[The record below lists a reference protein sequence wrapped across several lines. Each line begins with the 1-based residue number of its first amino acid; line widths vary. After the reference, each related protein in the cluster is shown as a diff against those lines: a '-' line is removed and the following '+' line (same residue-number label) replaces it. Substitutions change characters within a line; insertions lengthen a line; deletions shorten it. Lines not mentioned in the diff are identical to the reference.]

1 MTMGALIA
9 FGTKTNRGL
18 PTQNRSMS
26 SGDLMILTIELG
38 GHLATLMTR
47 CPFHSAFD
55 GDLSMTDTI
64 RRHAFDRHI
73 RDIEGYLKGLAHAW
87 TRS

>member
-1 MTMGALIA
+1 
-9 FGTKTNRGL
+9 
-18 PTQNRSMS
+18 MS
-26 SGDLMILTIELG
+26 SGDFMILTIELG

-55 GDLSMTDTI
+55 GDLYMTDTI

-73 RDIEGYLKGLAHAW
+73 RDIEGYLKGLAHGW
-87 TRS
+87 TRSFVFRNVSTLM